1 MNQTNSSNA
10 ITQLTTKMER
20 GELGKKADGPSSF
33 SLVFMMLIIIFII
46 FVGIRKNMAYEIN
59 VGATLLLQV
68 VNEVM
73 SSTIHG
79 G

>member
-20 GELGKKADGPSSF
+20 GELGKKADGSSSF

-46 FVGIRKNMAYEIN
+46 ISAFGKIPRIK
-59 VGATLLLQV
+59 
-68 VNEVM
+68 
-73 SSTIHG
+73 
-79 G
+79 